1 MKVVTANFGHV
12 HAMLR
17 FCKGQHEK
25 SSWRA
30 LPFNPVHV
38 KKNLMKMVRDPGVD
52 ALIAL
57 DDGGAITGVLLASID
72 QFFVNKMYYATDVH
86 FMCES
91 GGIQLFAEFK
101 RWAVRNGAK
110 KIIMGIGNDDPDGK
124 IHRFYEMV
132 GMWPVGDAW
141 VYDLDEEQEQAA

>member
-1 MKVVTANFGHV
+1 MRVEVANFGNV
-12 HAMLR
+12 HAMLV
-17 FCKGQHEK
+17 FCKVQHAK
-25 SSWRA
+25 SSWKS

-38 KKNLMKMVRDPGVD
+38 KKNLMKMVREPGVD
-52 ALIAL
+52 ALVAF
-57 DDGGAITGVLLASID
+57 DDAGIITGVLLASID

-101 RWAVRNGAK
+101 RWARRNGAK

-124 IHRFYEMV
+124 VHRFYEMV

>member
-1 MKVVTANFGHV
+1 MKAEVANFGNV
-12 HAMLR
+12 HAMVK
-17 FCKGQHEK
+17 FCQLQHDK
-25 SSWRA
+25 SSWKA

-38 KKNLMKMVRDPGVD
+38 KKNLMKMVREPGLD
-52 ALIAL
+52 ALISVD
-57 DDGGAITGVLLASID
+57 DDGQIKGVLLASID
-72 QFFVNKMYYATDVH
+72 QFFMNKMYYATDVH
-86 FMCES
+86 FMCEA

-124 IHRFYEMV
+124 VHRFYEMV

-141 VYDLDEEQEQAA
+141 VYDLDDIQEKAA